1 MDHDIRTIGTVP
13 DRPDRPGGEVHA
25 ARLRCPTLEVEVW
38 SLGATLVDLVHRA
51 DGVAIGMVAAL
62 SSLDAYDDPAR
73 NHFVGSTM
81 GRWCR
86 NVAHPGIEIDGRPY
100 QLTANAR
107 GAHPHGGPAGFHLQ
121 PWSLR
126 VEDNSGASRSAI
138 LELVSPDGHQGYPG
152 KVEARVEYRLD
163 LDGTLTVGYRAR
175 TSAATLLGLANHVY
189 WRVGDEPL
197 AEHEVR
203 LPASRRL
210 DIVDGVPT
218 ADSPVPVA
226 GTLHDLS
233 IRRPVSDLAID
244 AYYIFDDPGAAC
256 EIHAPGHGV
265 TLRLTSGSPGV
276 GVYTGDH
283 DPTPR
288 RGICLE
294 FGGWPGAERRRDFP
308 SPIVRPGQLYA
319 EHWSLRVT
327 RPAQPVSGPQ
337 IL

>member
-13 DRPDRPGGEVHA
+13 DRPDRPGGEVDA

-86 NVAHPGIEIDGRPY
+86 NVAHPGFEIDWRPY

-107 GAHPHGGPAGFHLQ
+107 GAHPHGGPAGHLQ

-126 VEDNSGASRSAI
+126 VRTTRRQPISDPRTGLPRRTSGISRQGRSA
-138 LELVSPDGHQGYPG
+138 GG
-152 KVEARVEYRLD
+152 YRLD

-233 IRRPVSDLAID
+233 IRRRCPTSRSTPDRVSTTLAPP
-244 AYYIFDDPGAAC
+244 ARSM
-256 EIHAPGHGV
+256 
-265 TLRLTSGSPGV
+265 LRDTALLCG
-276 GVYTGDH
+276 
-283 DPTPR
+283 
-288 RGICLE
+288 
-294 FGGWPGAERRRDFP
+294 
-308 SPIVRPGQLYA
+308 
-319 EHWSLRVT
+319 
-327 RPAQPVSGPQ
+327 
-337 IL
+337 